1 MTTTVQTAA
10 SHPHPSRRQEI
21 LEWYDKLPRRSFSEL
36 LGVPR
41 HADAQ
46 AARTAFRALVKRFH
60 PDGLGPAEADLRD
73 KAQAV
78 LMQITDAYETAL
90 AEATPTE
97 AERPAARPA
106 PPAVVLP
113 MADQPLPPVAA
124 SPQQRSATASPEPP
138 RATASPEPPRATAS
152 PEPPRATTSVEPQP
166 RRLRVQDAIEEAQ
179 AYMGRK
185 ELDAAVDVLY
195 EVVQLAD
202 DDQRGKIRLLLA
214 TAYVADPKRRR
225 NALTLLSD
233 IVREEPSNVEALMLL
248 GKLYSREGLLARA
261 ESTLARA
268 VAADP
273 RHAGA
278 RASLVAVRETVR
290 QHAAKGRQTHGGGLF
305 ARLLSK
311 GR

>member
-10 SHPHPSRRQEI
+10 SHPHSSRRQEI
-21 LEWYDKLPRRSFSEL
+21 LEWYDKLPRRNFSEL

-60 PDGLGPAEADLRD
+60 PDALGPAEADLRD

-78 LMQITDAYETAL
+78 LMQITDAYETVL

-97 AERPAARPA
+97 AERPVARPA

-113 MADQPLPPVAA
+113 MADQPRPPAAA
-124 SPQQRSATASPEPP
+124 SPEQRSASASPEQ
-138 RATASPEPPRATAS
+138 
-152 PEPPRATTSVEPQP
+152 PRATTSVEPKP

-185 ELDAAVDVLY
+185 EIDAAVDVLY

-214 TAYVADPKRRR
+214 AAYVADPKRRR

-233 IVREEPSNVEALMLL
+233 IVREEPSNAEALTLL
-248 GKLYSREGLLARA
+248 GTLYSREGLLARA

-290 QHAAKGRQTHGGGLF
+290 QHAASKGRQTHGGGLF

>member
-124 SPQQRSATASPEPP
+124 SPEQRS
-138 RATASPEPPRATAS
+138 ATAS